1 MSDEEYISPAEVR
14 ERLVKTDRGFYW
26 RTQLEVYQARG
37 WLNLGYSSWEDRKRA
52 AEILATSHHI
62 GFGEPIGAKDMSRPQ
77 VDGHGAHYVSEVAL
91 FNQEVYQNAMKAIKD
106 RLIRAIIR
114 VVLIEDKTVLYPES
128 AKNWRIRKKNLARRQ
143 MLCQGLDILVR
154 HYMPKFKRKGIT
166 GFSKV
171 KVI

>member
-1 MSDEEYISPAEVR
+1 M
-14 ERLVKTDRGFYW
+14 GH
-26 RTQLEVYQARG
+26 
-37 WLNLGYSSWEDRKRA
+37 SSWQDRKRA

-62 GFGEPIGAKDMSRPQ
+62 GFGEPIGSKDMSRPQ

-128 AKNWRIRKKNLARRQ
+128 GKNWRIRKKNLARRQ

-154 HYMPKFKRKGIT
+154 HYMPKAKPTGIV
-166 GFSKV
+166 GYSKV
-171 KVI
+171 RVI

>member
-1 MSDEEYISPAEVR
+1 
-14 ERLVKTDRGFYW
+14 
-26 RTQLEVYQARG
+26 
-37 WLNLGYSSWEDRKRA
+37 
-52 AEILATSHHI
+52 
-62 GFGEPIGAKDMSRPQ
+62 
-77 VDGHGAHYVSEVAL
+77 VAL

-154 HYMPKFKRKGIT
+154 HYMPKAKPTGIV
-166 GFSKV
+166 GYSKV
-171 KVI
+171 RVI